1 MYFILIYL
9 TEHITPKQQGFGV
22 NSDLGGWCGYRQKV
36 HRTEEGG
43 NEEKNLHS
51 LVLIKSREEVSRF
64 IRRDRV
70 IGH

>member
-1 MYFILIYL
+1 MEVGVVIDKKS
-9 TEHITPKQQGFGV
+9 TELRRG
-22 NSDLGGWCGYRQKV
+22 
-36 HRTEEGG
+36 E